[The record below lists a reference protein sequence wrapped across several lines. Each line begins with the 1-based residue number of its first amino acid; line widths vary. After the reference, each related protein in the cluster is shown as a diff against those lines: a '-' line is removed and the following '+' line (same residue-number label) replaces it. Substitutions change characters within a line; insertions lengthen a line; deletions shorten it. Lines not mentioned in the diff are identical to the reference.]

1 MVTILILFQF
11 SNISANYASN
21 SMQNPNAEPKVSIS
35 ANQTLLDDVLEMPE
49 NFNTAIIGS
58 PRNQEA
64 NIAEEWCLYTKRT
77 YRRFMNLREF
87 SKVYLKF
94 I

>member
-58 PRNQEA
+58 PA
-64 NIAEEWCLYTKRT
+64 I
-77 YRRFMNLREF
+77 RRQTLRKNGA
-87 SKVYLKF
+87 STQSVLTAAL
-94 I
+94 